1 MMGLPST
8 FHLSGPRRL
17 ISRCVDY
24 VVVIFGMHKTRQRTI
39 CSLQLITSKICCEG
53 SEREG
58 GRLIHLWSNFAVVQG
73 GAQVNAIVCGTQLYY
88 TNIVTAIMA
97 L

>member
-24 VVVIFGMHKTRQRTI
+24 VVVIFGMHKSRQRTI
-39 CSLQLITSKICCEG
+39 RSLQLITSKICCEG
-53 SEREG
+53 SERG
-58 GRLIHLWSNFAVVQG
+58 GEAD
-73 GAQVNAIVCGTQLYY
+73 
-88 TNIVTAIMA
+88 
-97 L
+97 